1 MTYTVKYKLPVQWF
15 WRTIKRVKGD
25 GILEN
30 GAARFFQLDDETRI
44 EIPVQARFI
53 FGKDRF
59 LAIKKNM
66 EKDAGQAIV
75 TNGNS

>member
-1 MTYTVKYKLPVQWF
+1 MTYTVKYKLPGRWL

-44 EIPVQARFI
+44 EIPAKASFI
-53 FGKDRF
+53 FGKERF
-59 LAIKKNM
+59 LVVKNNM
-66 EKDAGQAIV
+66 EQQAGQPIV
-75 TNGNS
+75 TK